1 MGTAGALHPSRA
13 GAAGGRPSHPV
24 PGNRSRTRL
33 AARALRVLRAQAVG
47 RPGRQRLPPSLLGMD
62 QGPAYEP
69 FLRRRRRVQPVDAGA
84 PVHGRDPRPSAGARC
99 PHLCLGQL
107 LPPAPAADVGLG
119 LSRLG
124 SGQPGGRATRR
135 LPLQGPRGR
144 VDQRRAEVV
153 RLERQPVHLARRGHG
168 RRARWDRATAD
179 PAAARHRRPPHPGR
193 ERTQENRRRSPADQP
208 QGGHRQPEN
217 RSAPARRH
225 GRAVGDLIHRGQG
238 ARHRRLRSRGRGLR
252 VQTAHLQV
260 LTGELLQAWAEQPAI
275 DHHCHPL
282 RRWPYQLS
290 AVELRSAF
298 TEALEPQLAEHHV
311 VHTAVY
317 QDAIHRI
324 ADEVRCEANEAAV
337 LAYRNAADSA
347 MYANRLLERTA
358 TSTMLVDAGFAM
370 PATFTLA
377 EQEQA
382 TGISQREIIRLETL
396 AESLVHEAGDPREW
410 FGAIRGALR
419 AGIERGAA
427 GVKTICAYRATLK
440 LQPVDTDDLGVAFS
454 AIRLRPER
462 EEHLR
467 PSGSALCHALLFE
480 AAQECRELGVP
491 LQLHCGFGDPDV
503 DLAET
508 SPLGLRPLFIDP
520 PYRGLRVALLHCYP
534 YHREAAYLCSVF
546 PDVYMDLSLT
556 IPFAGLE
563 GGRAMKETLG
573 LCPTSK
579 LLYASDASRYP
590 EVFLVAATLH
600 RQALAE
606 ALAELADRNVLSPHD
621 AAAAGREILAGN
633 ARRLYHLA

>member
-1 MGTAGALHPSRA
+1 MGATGTLHSSRA
-13 GAAGGRPSHPV
+13 RPAGGRPPHHVS
-24 PGNRSRTRL
+24 GNRPRGRFDART
-33 AARALRVLRAQAVG
+33 LRVLRAQALG
-47 RPGRQRLPPSLLGMD
+47 RPGGQRLPPAFLGMD
-62 QGPAYEP
+62 EGPAGQP

-84 PVHGRDPRPSAGARC
+84 PVHGRGPRPPAGAGC

-107 LPPAPAADVGLG
+107 LPPAPAPDVGLG

-124 SGQPGGRATRR
+124 SGQPGGRAARR
-135 LPLQGPRGR
+135 LSLQGPRGR
-144 VDQRRAEVV
+144 VDQRRVEVV
-153 RLERQPVHLARRGHG
+153 RLKRQPLHIARRGHG

-179 PAAARHRRPPHPGR
+179 LAAARHRRPPHPGR

-238 ARHRRLRSRGRGLR
+238 ARRRRLRSRGRGLR

-260 LTGELLQAWAEQPAI
+260 LTGELLQACADQPAI

-317 QDAIHRI
+317 QSAIQRI
-324 ADEVRCEANEAAV
+324 AAELQCEATEAAV
-337 LAYRNAADSA
+337 LAYRNAAESA
-347 MYANRLLERTA
+347 TYAHRLLQRTA
-358 TSTMLVDAGFAM
+358 TSTMLVDAGFAT

-377 EQEQA
+377 EQEHA

-410 FGAIRGALR
+410 LGAIRGALR

-454 AIRLRPER
+454 AIRLRAER

-467 PSGSALCHALLFE
+467 LSGSALCHALLFE
-480 AAQECRELGVP
+480 AAQECHELDVP
-491 LQLHCGFGDPDV
+491 LQVHCGFGDPDEN
-503 DLAET
+503 LAET

-520 PYRGLRVALLHCYP
+520 AYRGLRVALLHCYP

-546 PDVYMDLSLT
+546 PDVY
-556 IPFAGLE
+556 
-563 GGRAMKETLG
+563 
-573 LCPTSK
+573 
-579 LLYASDASRYP
+579 
-590 EVFLVAATLH
+590 
-600 RQALAE
+600 
-606 ALAELADRNVLSPHD
+606 
-621 AAAAGREILAGN
+621 
-633 ARRLYHLA
+633 